1 MDENAVANI
10 PIQCVDGQN
19 VSESHMTLFGKD
31 IGMTRDQLIALVTLS
46 FGFFFCWAYFSM
58 FAPFFPGIA
67 NKKNLNSTEVGIT
80 FGIIPFVLL
89 VFSPIFGKYVIIY
102 MYFMTSDY
110 LTLYIYFN
118 IFKINT
124 IGIKFL
130 VVSGFF
136 LSAGSMILFG

>member
-67 NKKNLNSTEVGIT
+67 TKKNLNSTEIGIT

-102 MYFMTSDY
+102 MYFMASDY
-110 LTLYIYFN
+110 FIF
-118 IFKINT
+118 IQIFFKINT

-136 LSAGSMILFG
+136 LGAGSMILFG